1 MQLTRGDSETVLEL
15 EPEVLNQNI
24 QVGAN
29 LEEDYFFEQQDVVFS
44 AELEAGEYSLALL
57 QSVRQISTSAELVQV
72 PEPAT
77 LGLLGGGLALL
88 SGIGIRRRRRAESA

>member
-88 SGIGIRRRRRAESA
+88 GGIGIRRRRRAESA